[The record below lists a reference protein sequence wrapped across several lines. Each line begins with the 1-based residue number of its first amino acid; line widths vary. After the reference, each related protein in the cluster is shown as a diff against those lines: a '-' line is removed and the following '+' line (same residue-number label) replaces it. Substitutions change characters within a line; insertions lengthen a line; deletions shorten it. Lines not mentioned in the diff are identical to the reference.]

1 MRHGAGGG
9 SSGGGGGQSVTRGLY
24 KQPEPSLKKKKN
36 RSAEGLP
43 FGRVVVIQRG

>member
-9 SSGGGGGQSVTRGLY
+9 GGGGGQSVTRGLY
-24 KQPEPSLKKKKN
+24 KQPEPSLKNKN

>member
-9 SSGGGGGQSVTRGLY
+9 SGGGGGQSVTRGLY
-24 KQPEPSLKKKKN
+24 KQPEPSLKKN